1 MEGILTTPY
10 SVSYI
15 HAYNNRN
22 ADGKSV
28 VINLSHAFHGN
39 IVKGQET
46 NATKRES
53 NSTIFCIQCLYI
65 QQFLLCG
72 KVFC

>member
-28 VINLSHAFHGN
+28 VINL
-39 IVKGQET
+39 I
-46 NATKRES
+46 
-53 NSTIFCIQCLYI
+53 
-65 QQFLLCG
+65 
-72 KVFC
+72 